1 MISSLN
7 EWKNNFEDKVGWI
20 LGDVNRIKFWEDK
33 WIEDETLS
41 VRFSSFSLFRFLK
54 QQISHRQGSEVMIN
68 ETESWSGEDLYFNG
82 NWKRKDNLCNA
93 QKATLY
99 ERKRGFMG
107 LGGRQK
113 VRVHGKICIQDFKK

>member
-54 QQISHRQGSEVMIN
+54 QQISHR
-68 ETESWSGEDLYFNG
+68 
-82 NWKRKDNLCNA
+82 
-93 QKATLY
+93 
-99 ERKRGFMG
+99 
-107 LGGRQK
+107 
-113 VRVHGKICIQDFKK
+113 